1 MLGEQVSCS
10 GVIAIVVLGILLS
23 NHKTAISSEAAIFME
38 KSLFFSIGS
47 I

>member
-38 KSLFFSIGS
+38 KSLSFPIGS
-47 I
+47 T